1 MPSVKRVVAIV
12 NQKGGVGKSTTA
24 INLAAYLANKGEKV
38 LVVDMDPQGNA
49 TSGLGVSGED
59 GGCMYDVL
67 LEGASLQKVA
77 VRTEIE
83 GLDVAPSTI
92 NLVGAEVELV
102 SALAREFKLKRALAK
117 LPDDAYHRVLLDCPP
132 SLDLLT
138 LNALTAADEVLIP
151 IQCEYYALEGLTQL
165 MRSIRMVRQELNPD
179 LQVGGVL
186 LTMFDPRTNLAH
198 QVAQEVRSFFGDRV
212 FQTII
217 PRNVR
222 LSEAPSFGMPVALYA
237 PKSTGAEAYEA
248 VAEEVRSR
256 G

>member
-1 MPSVKRVVAIV
+1 MPAVKTVVAIV

-24 INLAAYLANKGEKV
+24 INLAAYLAEKGEKV

-49 TSGLGVSGED
+49 TSGLGAVPDS

-67 LEGASLQKVA
+67 LEGRPLQEVA
-77 VRTEIE
+77 VGTRIR
-83 GLDVAPSTI
+83 GLDVAPATI
-92 NLVGAEVELV
+92 NLVGAEVERV
-102 SALAREFKLKRALAK
+102 SSLAREFKLKRALEK
-117 LPDDAYHRVLLDCPP
+117 LPPELYDRVLLDCPP

-138 LNALTAADEVLIP
+138 LNALSAADEVLIP

-165 MRSIRMVRQELNPD
+165 MQSIRMVREELNPG
-179 LQVGGVL
+179 LEVGGVL

-198 QVAQEVRSFFGDRV
+198 QVAEEVRSFFGERV
-212 FQTII
+212 FRTII

-222 LSEAPSFGMPVALYA
+222 LSEAPSFGLPITLYA
-237 PKSTGAEAYEA
+237 PRSTGAEAYEA
-248 VAEEVRSR
+248 VAQEVLGR

>member
-1 MPSVKRVVAIV
+1 MPAVRTVVAIV

-38 LVVDMDPQGNA
+38 LVVDMDPQANA
-49 TSGLGVSGED
+49 TSGLGVSAGD

-67 LEGASLQKVA
+67 LEGKPLQEVA
-77 VRTEIE
+77 VRTGVE
-83 GLDVAPSTI
+83 GLDVAPATI

-102 SALAREFKLKRALAK
+102 SALAREFKLKRALEK
-117 LPDDAYHRVLLDCPP
+117 LPQGAYDRVLLDCPP

-138 LNALTAADEVLIP
+138 LNALTSADEVLIP

-179 LQVGGVL
+179 LEVGGVL
-186 LTMFDPRTNLAH
+186 LTMFDSRTNLAH
-198 QVAQEVRSFFGDRV
+198 QVAEEVRSFFGDRV

-222 LSEAPSFGMPVALYA
+222 LSEAPSFGLPVALYA
-237 PKSTGAEAYEA
+237 PKSTGAEAYAA
-248 VAEEVRSR
+248 VAEEVMGR

>member
-1 MPSVKRVVAIV
+1 MPAVRTIVAIV

-24 INLAAYLANKGEKV
+24 INLAAYLAGKGEKI
-38 LVVDMDPQGNA
+38 LVIDMDPQGNA
-49 TSGLGVSGED
+49 TSGLGASPGP

-67 LEGASLQKVA
+67 LEGKPLQEVA
-77 VRTEIE
+77 VKTEIE
-83 GLDVAPSTI
+83 GLDVAPATI

-102 SALAREFKLKRALAK
+102 SSLAREFKLKRALER
-117 LPDDAYHRVLLDCPP
+117 LSSYDRVLLDCPP

-138 LNALTAADEVLIP
+138 LNALTAADEALIP

-165 MRSIRMVRQELNPD
+165 MQSIRMVREELNPS
-179 LQVGGVL
+179 LEVGGVL

-198 QVAQEVRSFFGDRV
+198 QVAAEVRSFFGERV
-212 FQTII
+212 FHTIV

-222 LSEAPSFGMPVALYA
+222 LSEAPSFGMPIALYA
-237 PKSTGAEAYEA
+237 PKSTGAEAYSA
-248 VAEEVRSR
+248 VADEVVNR